1 MKMSVRFV
9 LFFLCSVTTVSYAQ
23 DCQVIGESCQGA
35 LFAGEFQGDLL
46 FTTPGNCTDEK
57 EAKCDGSKDSK
68 LYKWAAQTG
77 IVTGATD
84 LNDGRVNV
92 TKILASKHTETQS
105 VTFCDQLVY
114 AGHNDWYLPAQ
125 NELLHLYQHKK
136 LLKGFNSSGFLY
148 GTSTEI
154 NQGIARMIKFRDG
167 TLLNGGKPSVY
178 LVRCVR
184 REKKPAIE
192 AGL

>member
-1 MKMSVRFV
+1 MKMSFWFA
-9 LFFLCSVTTVSYAQ
+9 LFFLCNAAAVSYGGE
-23 DCQVIGESCQGA
+23 CQVIGESCKRA

-57 EAKCDGSKDSK
+57 EAQCDGSKDSK

-84 LNDGRVNV
+84 LNDGRVNA

-105 VTFCDQLVY
+105 VTFCDDLIY
-114 AGHNDWYLPAQ
+114 AGYDDWYLPAQ
-125 NELLHLYQHKK
+125 NELLQLYQHKD
-136 LLKGFNSSGFLY
+136 LIKGFNLSGFLY

-167 TLLNGGKPSVY
+167 TLLNGGKPSLY

-184 REKKPAIE
+184 REKK
-192 AGL
+192 GLP